1 MRLVVSGDFE
11 LVCCCSLVALS
22 HGASTDPYAA
32 EESGCV
38 VENCRRREPHLLA
51 GSWIGKFAGHLAP
64 ELAVEVVEETALA
77 GNVQDVEKRKAE

>member
-22 HGASTDPYAA
+22 HGASMDPYAA

-51 GSWIGKFAGHLAP
+51 GSWIGKFAGHLHIATD
-64 ELAVEVVEETALA
+64 EQIKRHHVVTYS
-77 GNVQDVEKRKAE
+77 NTCHTI